1 MLKSKK
7 DVFNS
12 VVLLF
17 IVGSFLG
24 ALLEEVVHVLRYF
37 IKYGSFDWKTKVG
50 LLYGHLSPIYGIA
63 TVLLYLLFCFR
74 KRKWYVNFILASIL
88 CGAFEFIASV
98 IQEKLFNTISWDYSK
113 RFLNIGGR
121 TTIPYMII
129 WGLLSLLF
137 IYKIFPFINKIYMK
151 IPKTSI
157 NIVSLLLFAFL
168 VFDISITVIALNR
181 QMKREEGIEAVTY
194 LDKFCDEHYPDKLLN
209 KVFYNAKKVSDKNS
223 PKEIKLVINNKE
235 LTVEL
240 IDNISTSVLIENLKL
255 KDLVINMS
263 DYNNFE
269 KVGDINITIP
279 ETKEELNLEAGDV
292 ILYNKKIAIYYDS
305 SKYKLTKLGRIK
317 GISKNE
323 LKELLGS
330 ENVTV
335 TFKYK

>member
-1 MLKSKK
+1 M
-7 DVFNS
+7 
-12 VVLLF
+12 
-17 IVGSFLG
+17 
-24 ALLEEVVHVLRYF
+24 
-37 IKYGSFDWKTKVG
+37 
-50 LLYGHLSPIYGIA
+50 
-63 TVLLYLLFCFR
+63 
-74 KRKWYVNFILASIL
+74 
-88 CGAFEFIASV
+88 
-98 IQEKLFNTISWDYSK
+98 
-113 RFLNIGGR
+113 
-121 TTIPYMII
+121 
-129 WGLLSLLF
+129 
-137 IYKIFPFINKIYMK
+137 
-151 IPKTSI
+151 
-157 NIVSLLLFAFL
+157 
-168 VFDISITVIALNR
+168 
-181 QMKREEGIEAVTY
+181 
-194 LDKFCDEHYPDKLLN
+194 
-209 KVFYNAKKVSDKNS
+209 
-223 PKEIKLVINNKE
+223 INNKE

-292 ILYNKKIAIYYDS
+292 ILYNNKIAIYYDS